1 MRDTIVK
8 LPTLAKAPNK
18 FIRFIPS
25 KVQTSSERRVLYD
38 RICKSRQISLQTGKC
53 RVDAKTLLHCLIL
66 MLPNHPKGRLKTQ
79 FRVFRR
85 PFT

>member
-1 MRDTIVK
+1 MRDNIVK

-38 RICKSRQISLQTGKC
+38 RICKSRQIGIPTGKHIA
-53 RVDAKTLLHCLIL
+53 DEHPLLRYLFL
-66 MLPNHPKGRLKTQ
+66 MLPTIKK
-79 FRVFRR
+79 VI
-85 PFT
+85 